1 MNVMNAETERHE
13 AYFVS
18 MMNACGYR
26 NKDISKP
33 YIGIV
38 NSWCDTNPGHRPLKE
53 LAQFVKDGVW
63 ANGGC
68 PVEFT
73 VPAPCDALAQLRGMN
88 AVLPSRDLI
97 AGSVNA
103 MALTHRFDGIV
114 FLCSC
119 DKIIPGMLMAAA
131 SLNLPSIF
139 LTAGGM
145 MPYYKDNRAFIT
157 SDVKEAIG
165 EVNAGKISEEE
176 FSDRRTNICY
186 STGVCSIY
194 GTANTMGVFSEVIGI
209 APHNS
214 CTLLSGSSAKLR
226 QARDVGERIVDLARE
241 GKRFC
246 DIVTEASFLNGIRHV
261 SATGGSTNFLLHS
274 QAIANV
280 LGYPIDLRRL
290 DEVQAEIPVVAKF
303 TPSSRF
309 NIWDYHQAGGVLA
322 TLHAIRNHLD
332 LTVENVM
339 GGTLAE
345 HLASVDASKIDR
357 SVIHTENDP
366 LYTGGCFS
374 VLYGN
379 LAPNGC
385 VVKKSAVEPEMFYHS
400 GPAVVFDSEED
411 VMEHL
416 MNSDVRP
423 GCVLVIRYEGPKG
436 GPGMR
441 EMSVPAAV
449 LVGMGLHKSVA
460 MVTDGRYSGATR
472 GPCVGHVSPEAWD
485 GGPIAYVKNGD
496 IITIDLNAKTIN
508 LDVPEAEMEARKA
521 NGFTRPDHP
530 APGILKAYREGV
542 GSSDKGAPWLYK

>member
-1 MNVMNAETERHE
+1 MKVMDVENEKQE

-26 NKDISKP
+26 DKDIAKP

-73 VPAPCDALAQLRGMN
+73 VPAPCDALAQIRGMN

-139 LTAGGM
+139 LTAGAM
-145 MPYYKDNRAFIT
+145 MPYYKNNTAYVT

-165 EVNAGKISEEE
+165 EINAGKISEEE
-176 FSDRRTNICY
+176 FRDRRTNICY

-194 GTANTMGVFSEVIGI
+194 GTANTMGVFCEVTGV
-209 APHNS
+209 APINS
-214 CTLLSGSSAKLR
+214 CTMLSGSSAKLR
-226 QARDVGERIVDLARE
+226 QARDVGERVVELARM
-241 GKRFC
+241 GKKFS
-246 DIVTEASFLNGIRHV
+246 DILTESSFLNGVRHV

-280 LGYPIDLRRL
+280 LGYDIDLHRL
-290 DEVQAEIPVVAKF
+290 DEVQSQVPVIAKF

-309 NIWDYHQAGGVLA
+309 NIWDYHQAGGVPA
-322 TLHAIRNHLD
+322 TLHAIRDYLD
-332 LTVENVM
+332 LSAENVM
-339 GGTLAE
+339 GHTLAQTVE
-345 HLASVDASKIDR
+345 GVDIRSVNQN
-357 SVIHTENDP
+357 VIHTSQDP
-366 LYTGGCFS
+366 LYPDGCFS

-379 LAPNGC
+379 LAPDGC
-385 VVKKSAVEPEMFYHS
+385 VVKKSGVEPEMFYHR
-400 GPAVVFDSEED
+400 GPCIVFDSEEQ

-416 MNSDVRP
+416 LNSDIRP
-423 GCVLVIRYEGPKG
+423 GSVLVIRYEGPKG

-441 EMSVPAAV
+441 EMSVPAAI

-472 GPCVGHVSPEAWD
+472 GPCVGHVAPEAWD
-485 GGPIAYVKNGD
+485 GGPIAYVENGD
-496 IITIDLNAKTIN
+496 IITIDLNAKTIE
-508 LDVPEAEMEARKA
+508 LEVSDREMQRRKA
-521 NGFTRPDHP
+521 KGFTCPDHP

-542 GSSDKGAPWLYK
+542 GSSDRGAPWLYK